1 MRKGLLSGWQIVS
14 SLEHCVKR
22 ASMLSSSSKRLRML
36 SSWFSKLECLVCRQ
50 MNKDWASLMGAA
62 SSTFPWAGMNR
73 VWQGG
78 GGGGG
83 GGSDEGGQEEIV
95 EDLFL
100 GLFRP

>member
-50 MNKDWASLMGAA
+50 TNKDWASLMGRVGLAAA
-62 SSTFPWAGMNR
+62 SSTFTLGWDETEFGGWWGGWGRWR
-73 VWQGG
+73 VG
-78 GGGGG
+78 
-83 GGSDEGGQEEIV
+83 
-95 EDLFL
+95 
-100 GLFRP
+100 